1 MSGIVVRRFEER
13 DAADVAAI
21 FAHESVVEMTAQIP
35 HRGPE
40 FWGGF
45 YRARDPDAMELVAE
59 VDGHAV
65 GHLGILTNRAPR
77 RKHVASFGI
86 GVHPDFQGRG
96 VGTALLTEMVNLA
109 DNWLNLLRV
118 ELSVASDNARAIGL
132 YEKFGF
138 VVEGESRFDIFTA
151 GRYTHSLRMARLHP
165 RQASLAALDQ
175 VAEPT
180 AGPAGISSSGMSSK
194 DA

>member
-1 MSGIVVRRFEER
+1 MSAIRVRRAEDR
-13 DAADVAAI
+13 DAADLAAI
-21 FAHESVVEMTAQIP
+21 FAHESVVAMTAQIP
-35 HRGPE
+35 HRGEE

-45 YRARDPDAMELVAE
+45 YRARDPDAVELVAE
-59 VDGHAV
+59 VDGRAV

-96 VGTALLTEMVNLA
+96 VGKALLAELVHLA
-109 DNWLNLLRV
+109 DNWLNLTRL
-118 ELSVASDNARAIGL
+118 ELSVAADNLRAIKL
-132 YEKFGF
+132 YERFGF
-138 VVEGESRFDIFTA
+138 VTEGEARFDIFTA

-165 RQASLAALDQ
+165 QFAQ

-180 AGPAGISSSGMSSK
+180 PGPAGISSSGISSK

>member
-45 YRARDPDAMELVAE
+45 YRARDPDAVELVAE
-59 VDGHAV
+59 VDDHAV

-96 VGTALLTEMVNLA
+96 VGKALLTELVNLA

-118 ELSVASDNARAIGL
+118 ELSVASDNARAIAL
-132 YEKFGF
+132 YQKFGF
-138 VVEGESRFDIFTA
+138 VVEGEARFDIFTG
-151 GRYTHSLRMARLHP
+151 GRYASSLHMARLHP
-165 RQASLAALDQ
+165 RQASQLGLDQ